1 MTFTA
6 LLVTSVAVYAE
17 TPKEALESVIKHY
30 QSLTSYSATIESH
43 DGSGLFPGNYEQTL
57 KWKKGGRF
65 EILVTKKSDYTPKD
79 GIPGGQAP
87 DYFSNGEDVLTRR
100 PDGSKSVRSI
110 VVDRNTSP
118 GWEVTASPLLSW
130 LQKSPTSRFL
140 VEPPEGFKI
149 TYEWGSKKDWE
160 GIAVREAALKM
171 EGQGSTL
178 AISLF
183 LSAEKPQLLGY
194 EYMEQGKRHWVR
206 YKDAKENPELPATL
220 GDHPKQ
226 LIQFLQ

>member
-1 MTFTA
+1 MVLA
-6 LLVTSVAVYAE
+6 ASLLASCAIVSE
-17 TPKEALESVIKHY
+17 TPKEALENVIKHY
-30 QSLTSYSATIESH
+30 EGMTSYSVTIECH
-43 DGSGLFPGNYEQTL
+43 DASGLFPGNYEQTL

-65 EILVTKKSDYTPKD
+65 EIVVTKKSDYSPKD

-87 DYFSNGEDVLTRR
+87 DYFSNGQDVLTRR
-100 PDGSKSVRSI
+100 PDGSTNVRSI
-110 VVDRNTSP
+110 VVDPNTSP

-130 LQKSPTSRFL
+130 LQKSRTSRFL

-149 TYEWGSKKDWE
+149 AYEWGSRKDWE
-160 GIAVREAALKM
+160 GVAVREAALRM

-183 LSAEKPQLLGY
+183 LSAKMTQLVGY
-194 EYMEQGKRHWVR
+194 EYIERGKRHWVR

-220 GDHPKQ
+220 GDHPK
-226 LIQFLQ
+226 